1 MLHGLGLRWMGVL
14 FAVLISITF
23 GFAFNSVQSNTI
35 CAAWEGAFAQ
45 NLEIKGM
52 VRDARNKEILEFAN
66 VVLQT
71 MDSSFVAGT
80 TTDMKGHFLLNKI
93 KKGSYI
99 LSVSSL
105 GFKTE
110 YISLESLSKNIS
122 LGEISLNDDA
132 VSLDGVTV
140 SASAQTSHADK
151 KVVFPSER
159 QMKASG
165 NGMDLLQQMMLPRVQ
180 VDLLNSEIKATGNG
194 IVQVRINGVKV
205 EQDEIKALNPSD
217 IIRIEYHDNPGLRYG
232 NADIVL
238 DYIVRRPDTGGSF
251 GLDMAQGINSM
262 WGEHNA
268 WGRSIIR
275 TRNGAL
281 LIGSVLVI
289 SME

>member
-1 MLHGLGLRWMGVL
+1 MIWIILLGGM
-14 FAVLISITF
+14 
-23 GFAFNSVQSNTI
+23 VQ
-35 CAAWEGAFAQ
+35 GAFAQ

-110 YISLESLSKNIS
+110 YISLEGLSKNIS

-151 KVVFPSER
+151 K
-159 QMKASG
+159 SG
-165 NGMDLLQQMMLPRVQ
+165 LPIGSPDEGFGKRYGFVAA
-180 VDLLNSEIKATGNG
+180 DDATESAGG
-194 IVQVRINGVKV
+194 FV
-205 EQDEIKALNPSD
+205 EQRDQGHGKWGSPSAYQW
-217 IIRIEYHDNPGLRYG
+217 REGG
-232 NADIVL
+232 
-238 DYIVRRPDTGGSF
+238 TG
-251 GLDMAQGINSM
+251 
-262 WGEHNA
+262 
-268 WGRSIIR
+268 
-275 TRNGAL
+275 
-281 LIGSVLVI
+281 
-289 SME
+289 

>member
-1 MLHGLGLRWMGVL
+1 MIWIILLGGM
-14 FAVLISITF
+14 
-23 GFAFNSVQSNTI
+23 VQ
-35 CAAWEGAFAQ
+35 GAFAQ

-110 YISLESLSKNIS
+110 YISLEGLSKNIS

-151 KVVFPSER
+151 KVVFPSDR

-180 VDLLNSEIKATGNG
+180 VDLLNNEIKATGNG
-194 IVQVRINGVKV
+194 VVQVRINGVKV

-268 WGRSIIR
+268 WERSIIR

>member
-1 MLHGLGLRWMGVL
+1 M
-14 FAVLISITF
+14 ISGKGHPCYIRKKYDKNETDDDLDHTARRY
-23 GFAFNSVQSNTI
+23 GTGS
-35 CAAWEGAFAQ
+35 FAQ

-52 VRDARNKEILEFAN
+52 VRDARNKRNLGICECSIAN
-66 VVLQT
+66 NGLFFCGGY
-71 MDSSFVAGT
+71 DYGYEGA
-80 TTDMKGHFLLNKI
+80 FLLNKI

-110 YISLESLSKNIS
+110 YISLEGLSKNIS
-122 LGEISLNDDA
+122 LGEISLHDDA

-151 KVVFPSER
+151 KWSSPSER

-194 IVQVRINGVKV
+194 VVQVRINGVKV

-238 DYIVRRPDTGGSF
+238 IISF
-251 GLDMAQGINSM
+251 A
-262 WGEHNA
+262 
-268 WGRSIIR
+268 GRIREVVSVWTWRKVSIPC
-275 TRNGAL
+275 G
-281 LIGSVLVI
+281 
-289 SME
+289 

>member
-1 MLHGLGLRWMGVL
+1 MIWIILLGGM
-14 FAVLISITF
+14 
-23 GFAFNSVQSNTI
+23 VQ
-35 CAAWEGAFAQ
+35 GAFAQ

-151 KVVFPSER
+151 KVVFPSDR

-180 VDLLNSEIKATGNG
+180 VDLLNNEIKATGNG
-194 IVQVRINGVKV
+194 VVQVRINGVKV

-232 NADIVL
+232 NADIAGRIREVVL
-238 DYIVRRPDTGGSF
+238 VWTWRKVSIPCGVNIM
-251 GLDMAQGINSM
+251 L
-262 WGEHNA
+262 GE
-268 WGRSIIR
+268 RSIIR

>member
-1 MLHGLGLRWMGVL
+1 M
-14 FAVLISITF
+14 
-23 GFAFNSVQSNTI
+23 
-35 CAAWEGAFAQ
+35 EG
-45 NLEIKGM
+45 
-52 VRDARNKEILEFAN
+52 
-66 VVLQT
+66 
-71 MDSSFVAGT
+71 
-80 TTDMKGHFLLNKI
+80 
-93 KKGSYI
+93 
-99 LSVSSL
+99 
-105 GFKTE
+105 
-110 YISLESLSKNIS
+110 LSKNIS

-194 IVQVRINGVKV
+194 VVQVRINGVKV

-238 DYIVRRPDTGGSF
+238 DYIVPVSYTH
-251 GLDMAQGINSM
+251 LTLPTN
-262 WGEHNA
+262 
-268 WGRSIIR
+268 
-275 TRNGAL
+275 
-281 LIGSVLVI
+281 
-289 SME
+289 